1 MHIKQLVLRAIC
13 VAVVL
18 RKLCA
23 YNATQSVCI
32 IYIYIYIYFAALM
45 HNVDKVDEVFG
56 NRKMDKL

>member
-18 RKLCA
+18 RKYAHTMRRNL
-23 YNATQSVCI
+23 YVLF
-32 IYIYIYIYFAALM
+32 IYIYIYFAALM